1 MHEHE
6 KEIEDLVG
14 SIMAA
19 ELLAVLAT
27 KAPEYPY
34 TNLVAF
40 AATEDL
46 KKLLFVTTRST
57 RKYLY
62 LISDNR
68 ASLLI
73 DNRSNSFIDFRD
85 AVAINA
91 TGRVREVDRENYLH
105 LGDIYL
111 HKHPYL
117 QEFFSS
123 LSSALMCMDV
133 EKYIIVRDFQNVV
146 ELDM

>member
-6 KEIEDLVG
+6 KEIEDQVG

-27 KAPEYPY
+27 KAPDYPY

-62 LISDNR
+62 
-68 ASLLI
+68 
-73 DNRSNSFIDFRD
+73 
-85 AVAINA
+85 
-91 TGRVREVDRENYLH
+91 H
-105 LGDIYL
+105 
-111 HKHPYL
+111 
-117 QEFFSS
+117 
-123 LSSALMCMDV
+123 V
-133 EKYIIVRDFQNVV
+133 EARRPLVSTSG
-146 ELDM
+146 

>member
-6 KEIEDLVG
+6 KEIEDQVG

-27 KAPEYPY
+27 KAPDYPY

-91 TGRVREVDRENYLH
+91 TGRVREVDRESYPH

-123 LSSALMCMDV
+123 PSSALMCMDV